1 MKVLVIYESM
11 YSNTHVVANSIAS
24 GLSSCGEVELGS
36 VADTEPESVTDVD
49 VLVVGGPTHMH
60 GMSRSTTRKAA
71 AQVAADDDNV
81 DIEPGAEGPG
91 LREWFRRLPDG
102 KGKRGAAFDTRAEG
116 SALVYGSAAKG
127 IARRLR
133 HSSYRPITDPESFFI
148 DESEGPLKDGEVDR
162 ARRWG
167 AELAA
172 KLNALE
178 NGLENGRENG

>member
-1 MKVLVIYESM
+1 MKALIIYESM
-11 YSNTHVVANSIAS
+11 YGNTHVVATAIAT
-24 GLSSCGEVELGS
+24 GLASWGDVKLGS

-60 GMSRSTTRKAA
+60 GMSRSATRKAA
-71 AQVAADDDNV
+71 AEVAANDDDV

-91 LREWFRRLPDG
+91 LRDWFHRLPNG
-102 KGKRGAAFDTRAEG
+102 KDKRGAAFDTRAEG
-116 SALVYGSAAKG
+116 SALLYGSAAKG

-133 HSSYRPITDPESFFI
+133 RSKYRPVVDPESFFI
-148 DESEGPLKDGEVDR
+148 EESEGPLKDGEVER

-172 KLNALE
+172 TLQDLDDA
-178 NGLENGRENG
+178 